1 MNSKVPHFVFTIQQF
16 LPNGEDNFVQYLQ
29 KKIGECNELYTSFE
43 NYIFPI
49 EMNILGDDMNRESG
63 TKQHS

>member
-1 MNSKVPHFVFTIQQF
+1 MVRI
-16 LPNGEDNFVQYLQ
+16 

>member
-1 MNSKVPHFVFTIQQF
+1 MCEFKSSSLSRFNNFF
-16 LPNGEDNFVQYLQ
+16 LMVRITSYNIC

-49 EMNILGDDMNRESG
+49 EMNILDDDMNRESG

>member
-1 MNSKVPHFVFTIQQF
+1 MNSKVPHFAFEIQQF

-49 EMNILGDDMNRESG
+49 EMNILDDDMNRESG